1 MRFKLLN
8 ESALAKKYP
17 DAARAD
23 ILLPDEKTLFLPS
36 RSIALNWQLGGGL
49 PFGRIAELFGYES
62 TGKSLLAMDFG
73 YVAQQLG
80 GIMLWGDAE
89 GTFTPAWARK
99 NGLDPAK
106 VFVYD
111 ANDIEG
117 YSDWHFDMILHWR
130 SKLTKNQPILL
141 VCDSIAALDC
151 KDNINSSQMEAKA
164 EMGNRAKAIYK
175 MYRLRSH
182 FYKTMGVT
190 VLMINQVR
198 KKVGASM
205 FEAAETTPG
214 GDSTKFYATQR
225 IGLVPS
231 KQIKGVILKSG
242 KFKEETGG
250 NGKKIGRNVIIQIAK
265 NKIAPPRDSVKTQ
278 VYFHPDIWNHV
289 GYSRYHGL
297 PEILVAEGVLTKKGA
312 YYYYKTHTVAQGE
325 DALIQLLYTD
335 EHKRKILLN
344 AAPINTLSKTR
355 KKLEAIKSNLY
366 PVKGKAEETEEEE
379 DEK

>member
-23 ILLPDEKTLFLPS
+23 ILLPDDKTLFLPS

-49 PFGRIAELFGYES
+49 PVGKIVELFGYES

-89 GTFTPAWARK
+89 GTFTTQWAKK
-99 NGLDPAK
+99 NGLDDKK

-130 SKLTKNQPILL
+130 AKLTKNQPILL
-141 VCDSIAALDC
+141 VCDSIAALEC
-151 KDNINSSQMEAKA
+151 AANINSSQMDAKA

-182 FYKTMGVT
+182 FYKAMGVT

-198 KKVGASM
+198 KKVGATM

-214 GDSTKFYATQR
+214 GDATKFYATQR

-231 KQIKGVILKSG
+231 KQIKGTITKSG
-242 KFKEETGG
+242 KFKEDGG
-250 NGKKIGRNVIIQIAK
+250 GKKMGRNVIIQIAK

-278 VYFHPDIWNHV
+278 VYFQPDIWNHV

-297 PEILVAEGVLTKKGA
+297 PEILVQEGVLKKKGA
-312 YYYYKTHTVAQGE
+312 YYYFGEHTVAQGE
-325 DALIQLLYTD
+325 DALIHLLYTD
-335 EHKRKILLN
+335 ENKRKILLKK
-344 AAPINTLSKTR
+344 APINTMSKTR
-355 KKLEAIKSNLY
+355 SKLDSLTRNLY
-366 PVKGKAEETEEEE
+366 PVKGKEVE
-379 DEK
+379 DEEQDEE